1 MEKFKLKYQETKKLV
16 SELKEIK
23 VSGKKDT
30 AISIFACMI
39 TIIII
44 VPFYLIMLELFKQYS
59 PVTWVYKMLVIIF
72 FILISLICTLYST
85 MNLLILKYYVE
96 KEEVQRINGFYL
108 FLVELTRISMIITS
122 VVIASILTF
131 LLCKFTG

>member
-72 FILISLICTLYST
+72 FILISLICPLYST